1 MTSNCVQIWY
11 TYGRH
16 HELYPS
22 ERVLKYAKEYAALS
36 KNAAK
41 NVFFHVFF
49 QRDTPEFDFSGSF
62 SECLKPRSKGA
73 TQNSKNCR
81 K

>member
-41 NVFFHVFF
+41 NVFFSCFF
-49 QRDTPEFDFSGSF
+49 STGHP
-62 SECLKPRSKGA
+62 
-73 TQNSKNCR
+73 
-81 K
+81 